1 VSDRNEC
8 DFADRVKFDE
18 VYDRVVSFPIDI
30 AVILRTFTVV
40 FRGTGY

>member
-8 DFADRVKFDE
+8 DFADRGKFDD
-18 VYDRVVSFPIDI
+18 VYDRVLSFPVDI
-30 AVILRTFTVV
+30 AVILRTFAVV